1 MKVLKIIFLNFLIS
15 LTIIIMIELLF
26 GYWFDKNNFGQYM
39 REHRMKKNDYTLL
52 LDGITY
58 NFTYERN
65 YYGFIGEHIEPR
77 DIKAVFIGGSTADER
92 YKPRNLSIVENL
104 NKKLSNKNINLKI
117 VNAGIEGQSTL
128 GHLNNFKTWFKKLEN
143 FNPKIIIFYVGI
155 NDYLADLD
163 NLNERKERDGLIS
176 NPNKKEMIFDYLKSS
191 SIFYDLLRKIKH
203 KYYKSDKPRVVYDF
217 NKSILE
223 LYKNKKFDFL
233 NYDSALN
240 KFDIK
245 KITEQ
250 NQKRIDYYLKN
261 IDELNKASKNI
272 GAQAIFINQLMSDG
286 NNNETLFI
294 LNYSLIKHCK
304 RKNYKCIDL
313 GKKLNGKKDFWWDG
327 IHTTIKGSKEISNLI
342 FDDLI
347 ALISLDNI

>member
-1 MKVLKIIFLNFLIS
+1 MKVLKIIFLNFLFS
-15 LTIIIMIELLF
+15 LSIIFIIELLF

-52 LDGITY
+52 LDGNTY
-58 NFTYERN
+58 NFTYKRN
-65 YYGFIGEHIEPR
+65 YYGFIGEDLEPR
-77 DIKAVFIGGSTADER
+77 DIKALFVGGSTADER
-92 YKPRNLSIVENL
+92 YKPRNLSIVGNL

-128 GHLNNFKTWFKKLEN
+128 GHLNNFSTWFKKLEN
-143 FNPKIIIFYVGI
+143 FNPKVIIFYVGI
-155 NDYLADLD
+155 NDRLANPD
-163 NLNERKERDGLIS
+163 NLNKGNKSDGMIR
-176 NPNKKEMIFDYLKSS
+176 NPEKKEMISDYLKSS

-233 NYDSALN
+233 NYDDALDELN
-240 KFDIK
+240 IESL
-245 KITEQ
+245 INE
-250 NQKRIDYYLKN
+250 NQKRISYYLKN
-261 IDELNKASKNI
+261 IDQLNEASNKV
-272 GAQAIFINQLMSDG
+272 GAQAIFINQLTSDG
-286 NNNETLFI
+286 NNNKKLFI

-304 RKNYKCIDL
+304 KKNYKCIDL

-342 FDDLI
+342 FDDLL
-347 ALISLDNI
+347 ALLPLEAF

>member
-1 MKVLKIIFLNFLIS
+1 MKIIKIIFLNFLFS
-15 LTIIIMIELLF
+15 LTIIFIIELLF

-52 LDGITY
+52 LDGNTY

-65 YYGFIGEHIEPR
+65 YYGFIGEDIYPK
-77 DIKAVFIGGSTADER
+77 DIKALFVGGSTADER
-92 YKPRNLSIVENL
+92 YKPSSLSIVGNL
-104 NKKLSNKNINLKI
+104 NKKLSDKNINLKI
-117 VNAGIEGQSTL
+117 INAGIEGQSTL
-128 GHLNNFKTWFKKLEN
+128 GHLNNFDTWFKKLEN

-155 NDYLADLD
+155 NDHLVDLD
-163 NLNERKERDGLIS
+163 NLDERKKKDGLIT
-176 NPNKKEMIFDYLKSS
+176 NPDKKEMISDYLKSS

-217 NKSILE
+217 DKSILE
-223 LYKNKKFDFL
+223 LYKNKKFNFL
-233 NYDSALN
+233 NYDDALN
-240 KFDIK
+240 KFDVK
-245 KITEQ
+245 KIINQ

-261 IDELNKASKNI
+261 IDDLNKASKNI

-286 NNNETLFI
+286 NNNEKLFI

-304 RKNYKCIDL
+304 KKNYKCIDL
-313 GKKLNGKKDFWWDG
+313 GKKLDGNKDFWWDG

-347 ALISLDNI
+347 ALFPLDI